1 MDDFLKNARKQLEEL
16 DIQGHLEDL
25 DLSGLKD
32 VDLKKS
38 GKQLKKQLRDLDIEK
53 REQDAANEGFLGG
66 VLLGIV
72 VGAVLALIFAPK
84 SGSETREMVAD
95 TATDL
100 KHKAEELV
108 GQAKDEQDSES
119 ASNLLSD
126 EPAIEREIGDTT
138 TRPTPGVI

>member
-1 MDDFLKNARKQLEEL
+1 MDDFLKKARKQLEEL
-16 DIQGHLEDL
+16 DLQGHLDDL
-25 DLSGLKD
+25 DFSGLKD
-32 VDLKKS
+32 VDFKKS
-38 GKQLKKQLRDLDIEK
+38 GKQFKKQMRNLDMEK
-53 REQDAANEGFLGG
+53 REQDAANEGFVGG

-84 SGSETREMVAD
+84 SGSETREMVAG

-100 KHKAEELV
+100 KHKAEDLV
-108 GQAKDEQDSES
+108 GQAKDGQDADAGPSM
-119 ASNLLSD
+119 LSD

>member
-16 DIQGHLEDL
+16 DVQGHLHDL
-25 DLSGLKD
+25 DLGGLKD

-38 GKQLKKQLRDLDIEK
+38 GKQLKKQMRNLDMEK
-53 REQDAANEGFLGG
+53 REQDAANEGFVGG

-84 SGSETREMVAD
+84 SGSETREMVAE

-108 GQAKDEQDSES
+108 GQGKEEQD
-119 ASNLLSD
+119 ADPAPGLLSD
-126 EPAIEREIGDTT
+126 EPAIEREIGDTQT
-138 TRPTPGVI
+138 HPASGAI